1 MTLVSL
7 RKHPFLLAL
16 RRWDVSRGGTSVTQR
31 QKFHT
36 NDVNQRLNNISSSH
50 GLPNPN
56 LFNFKFLLVDFASLV
71 DFAEVLCSFAN

>member
-1 MTLVSL
+1 MLCENSRFSSL
-7 RKHPFLLAL
+7 FAAG
-16 RRWDVSRGGTSVTQR
+16 DVSRGGTSVTQR

-56 LFNFKFLLVDFASLV
+56 LFNFKFLLVDFANLV
-71 DFAEVLCSFAN
+71 DFAKELCSFAN

>member
-1 MTLVSL
+1 M
-7 RKHPFLLAL
+7 
-16 RRWDVSRGGTSVTQR
+16 TQR

-56 LFNFKFLLVDFASLV
+56 LFNFKFLLVDFANLV
-71 DFAEVLCSFAN
+71 DFAKELCSFAN